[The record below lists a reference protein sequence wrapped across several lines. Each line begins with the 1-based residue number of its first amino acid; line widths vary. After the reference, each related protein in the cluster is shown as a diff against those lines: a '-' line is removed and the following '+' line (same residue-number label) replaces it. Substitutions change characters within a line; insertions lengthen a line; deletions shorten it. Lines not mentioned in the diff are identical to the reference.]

1 MYARIRSLYIVN
13 VILLTFMFL
22 NTKNRFSGKKE
33 IFQGEVLPFSELL
46 GLSVVVVFAPV
57 ELGPGAGSPLHERF
71 NPLLESQVVGLL
83 V

>member
-1 MYARIRSLYIVN
+1 MYARIRSLYIFN

-22 NTKNRFSGKKE
+22 NTKNRFSRKDFCKVK
-33 IFQGEVLPFSELL
+33 FLPFSELL
-46 GLSVVVVFAPV
+46 GLSVAFVFAPV